1 MIVVRVEIAMILLL
15 LMVIMMK
22 FMMMAK
28 MVLISKMMMAMV
40 TSAPCRCTGRR
51 CRWTLLQS
59 RSSALSVSPAR
70 VKMSMNL
77 KGYENKNQNVKELKR
92 IWIRDENVWWGQNGD
107 LLTMRIWMVN
117 NTYMVRKGH
126 KEFSGNEI
134 RNCIFLYFSL
144 LTRDSPTPVWHL
156 SSLTPEKSTLWTP
169 SKMLT
174 L

>member
-70 VKMSMNL
+70 QQKNL
-77 KGYENKNQNVKELKR
+77 KCYGKQNQNVNELKR
-92 IWIRDENVWWGQNGD
+92 IWIREENVWREQNGEV
-107 LLTMRIWMVN
+107 LIMRMWMVN
-117 NTYMVRKGH
+117 DTYMVKEGH

-134 RNCIFLYFSL
+134 RNCIFLYFYL

-169 SKMLT
+169 SNTLT
-174 L
+174 M